1 MQKML
6 TTRQVKG
13 ELRKRVNLDYS
24 LQHISYLIN
33 QGRFPGAVKG
43 PAKNSRWQ
51 IPESAVDH
59 FVSTLKIAG
68 KAQTES

>member
-6 TTRQVKG
+6 TTRQVQA
-13 ELRKRVNLDYS
+13 ELRRRVNLSYS

-43 PAKNSRWQ
+43 PAKNSHWQ
-51 IPESAVDH
+51 IPESALEH
-59 FVSTLKIAG
+59 FISTLKVSSTDPI
-68 KAQTES
+68 